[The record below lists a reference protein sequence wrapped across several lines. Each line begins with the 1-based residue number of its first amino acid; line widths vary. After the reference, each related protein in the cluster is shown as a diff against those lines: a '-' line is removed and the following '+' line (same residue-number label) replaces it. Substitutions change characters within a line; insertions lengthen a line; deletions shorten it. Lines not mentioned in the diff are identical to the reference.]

1 MRARNWTI
9 SSLHCAN
16 MSPSWPIIGALRH
29 PPHWS
34 TLATFF
40 THLPACS
47 SACLRA
53 NLSAI
58 ADWCAATYV
67 TPGDDHAVTIERIR
81 EYMKDALSTVAQ
93 QVSSSGQALAGCLEQ
108 QALELQSMDAT
119 MRLVENR
126 LASQKEQLARS
137 AMLGQFMRKLPVPRV
152 NAGAIREPVKESSV
166 YRNAEG
172 RIDFSSLDSIGR
184 GVPEGIR
191 ELACLPFRKPRPRHQ
206 LEEEDFQHRRH
217 PCRLQPRTRQP
228 RRRDRLLLLL
238 SHAARSIRWLCH
250 GQGARVWHH
259 MSRVDKRCTLIVL
272 SVRGGGLGATA
283 CPNGAVDAPAGP

>member
-184 GVPEGIR
+184 GVPEGI
-191 ELACLPFRKPRPRHQ
+191 
-206 LEEEDFQHRRH
+206 
-217 PCRLQPRTRQP
+217 
-228 RRRDRLLLLL
+228 
-238 SHAARSIRWLCH
+238 
-250 GQGARVWHH
+250 QGAGVPT
-259 MSRVDKRCTLIVL
+259 VPQPPPPPPAG
-272 SVRGGGLGATA
+272 GGGLPAPPPPLPPAAAYTPAAPPRPAAAAAAPTLPDQSGGYATDRVLVS
-283 CPNGAVDAPAGP
+283 GTI